1 MNRHYQISY
10 FITLM
15 AISLL
20 SINIAVAKGPPTKV
34 SVTNAYPGSA
44 LQGDAVDVVI
54 SGSGFDVGSKVKFL
68 VTGTKDDSQ
77 ISVDPTVDLNPDGTL
92 TARIHVLGNAQV
104 IDYDIEVRTSS
115 GRRGK
120 GVTLFRVRTRDGG
133 GNTDAEC
140 IVFTGD
146 LETVPGSEVVEDCC
160 PNAGPFPAYTMS
172 LNLLDADG
180 TTYVGQYD
188 GQVFMNGFRPRPPR
202 AHTSQYKVQ
211 FWSWDSDTE
220 IPGVGDIFFE
230 IYGGNLVSDKE
241 NGIFTA
247 TFTEE
252 QPTLWLY
259 DDWNADV
266 GSGAIEVPV
275 LPVSF
280 ELVRTSDLTYCE

>member
-15 AISLL
+15 TISLL
-20 SINIAVAKGPPTKV
+20 SINIAVAGPPTKV

-77 ISVDPTVDLNPDGTL
+77 ISVNPTVDLNPDGTL

-133 GNTDAEC
+133 GNTNAEC

-160 PNAGPFPAYTMS
+160 PNAGPFPAYMMS
-172 LNLLDADG
+172 LNLLDEDG
-180 TTYVGQYD
+180 ITYQGQYE
-188 GQVFMNGFRPRPPR
+188 GQLFTKFSSNGP
-202 AHTSQYKVQ
+202 HKDSKVQ
-211 FWSWDSDTE
+211 FWSWDSDFDT
-220 IPGVGDIFFE
+220 PGVGDIFFE
-230 IYGGNLVSDKE
+230 IDGGDVVFDRKNDFLTVS
-241 NGIFTA
+241 FTD
-247 TFTEE
+247 E

-259 DDWNADV
+259 DHWEDD
-266 GSGAIEVPV
+266 GRCCAIEVPV

-280 ELVRTSDLTYCE
+280 ELLRTSDLSYCEE

>member
-1 MNRHYQISY
+1 MNRHYQIPY

-15 AISLL
+15 TISLL
-20 SINIAVAKGPPTKV
+20 SINIAVAAPPTKV
-34 SVTNAYPGSA
+34 TVTNAYPGSA

-54 SGSGFDVGSKVKFL
+54 SGSGFDAGSKVKFL

-133 GNTDAEC
+133 GKTNAEC
-140 IVFTGD
+140 IVFTGN

-172 LNLLDADG
+172 LDLLDADG
-180 TTYVGQYD
+180 TTYVGQYK
-188 GQVFMNGFRPRPPR
+188 GQLFTKFSSNGP
-202 AHTSQYKVQ
+202 HKESKVQ
-211 FWSWDSDTE
+211 FWSWDSDLDT
-220 IPGVGDIFFE
+220 PGVGDIFFE
-230 IYGGNLVSDKE
+230 IDGGDVVFDRKSDFLTVS
-241 NGIFTA
+241 FTD
-247 TFTEE
+247 E

-259 DDWNADV
+259 DHWEAD
-266 GSGAIEVPV
+266 GRCCAIEAPV

>member
-20 SINIAVAKGPPTKV
+20 SINIAVAKGPAAKV
-34 SVTNAYPGSA
+34 EVKGANPDFA
-44 LQGDAVDVVI
+44 LQGQKI
-54 SGSGFDVGSKVKFL
+54 LGMKINGSGFDQNSKIRFL

-77 ISVDPTVDLNPDGTL
+77 ISVDQETVSSNADGTL
-92 TARIHVLGNAQV
+92 LTVDIVVSGNATL
-104 IDYDIEVRTSS
+104 IDYDIEVQTSS

-120 GVTLFRVRTRDGG
+120 GVTLFRVRTRDGEG
-133 GNTDAEC
+133 KTNAEC

-160 PNAGPFPAYTMS
+160 PNAGPFPAYAMT
-172 LNLLDADG
+172 LNMLYKDG
-180 TTYVGQYD
+180 ITYQGQYD
-188 GQVFMNGFRPRPPR
+188 GQLFTKFSSNGP
-202 AHTSQYKVQ
+202 HKQSKVQ
-211 FWSWDSDTE
+211 FWSWDSDLDT
-220 IPGVGDIFFE
+220 PSVGDIFFE
-230 IYGGNLVSDKE
+230 IDGGDVEFDRKNDFLTVS
-241 NGIFTA
+241 FTD
-247 TFTEE
+247 E

-259 DDWNADV
+259 DHWEAD
-266 GSGAIEVPV
+266 GTCCAIEAPV